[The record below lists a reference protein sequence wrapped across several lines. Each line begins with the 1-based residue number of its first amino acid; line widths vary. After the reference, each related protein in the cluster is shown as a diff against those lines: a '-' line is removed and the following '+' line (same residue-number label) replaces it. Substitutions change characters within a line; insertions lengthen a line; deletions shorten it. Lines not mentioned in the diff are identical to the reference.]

1 MTLSITTLGIII
13 KNATSSIKVPHLRH
27 MLSVVAAHGLEFT
40 CKIKNLKFETWLEV
54 SDNDKPPGLLKI
66 CQSHLKGVLNV
77 GPSFN

>member
-1 MTLSITTLGIII
+1 
-13 KNATSSIKVPHLRH
+13 
-27 MLSVVAAHGLEFT
+27 VAAHGLEFT

-54 SDNDKPPGLLKI
+54 SDKHPSLLKI